1 MLHLHTYEVLWRKKN
16 VFWLAVKIFI
26 LWQIGILVS
35 RQTKETNQNISIK
48 KTSSL
53 LKFQNPRRYFLH
65 EKL

>member
-16 VFWLAVKIFI
+16 VLWLAVKNFI

-48 KTSSL
+48 NFKSL
-53 LKFQNPRRYFLH
+53 EVPKS
-65 EKL
+65 